1 MTIDN
6 DYDRVLKI
14 GKAHNNFEAVMV
26 IVIGLCANSLF
37 HNTFRNS
44 LAFSGD
50 TDKIDATVQVTH
62 VDDG

>member
-26 IVIGLCANSLF
+26 IDYRTNSLF
-37 HNTFRNS
+37 HNTFRNG

>member
-26 IVIGLCANSLF
+26 IDHCTNSLF

-50 TDKIDATVQVTH
+50 TDKIDATV
-62 VDDG
+62 